1 MGYVKYFYYGETM
14 VVNVYCDESCHL
26 ENDNIKVMAIGGIY
40 LPENSVSQI
49 NRDVNQI
56 KSQHNIPRFREIKW
70 TKVSVSLI
78 EYYTDLVNYFFE
90 NELLSFRAVL
100 IPDKT
105 KLNHIEF
112 NQTFDEFYYKMYYL
126 TLVKILGVDSNIKV
140 YIDIK
145 DTNGSNKVAKLQSIL
160 NSKARDK
167 NKITRIQ
174 QIRSHESTILQLADL
189 LIGALTYI
197 NRGLNTSEAKNE
209 ICRLIIEK
217 TGQSLKE
224 SSHFSE
230 RKFNIFCFDGRI
242 R

>member
-1 MGYVKYFYYGETM
+1 MG
-14 VVNVYCDESCHL
+14 VNVYCDESCHL

-40 LPENSVSQI
+40 LPESSVPKI
-49 NRDVNQI
+49 NRDINNI
-56 KSQHNIPRFREIKW
+56 KSKHNVPRFREIKW
-70 TKVSVSLI
+70 TKVSVALI
-78 EYYTDLVNYFFE
+78 DYYTDLVNYFFE
-90 NELLSFRAVL
+90 NELLSFRAVV

-105 KLNHIEF
+105 RLNHAEY

-126 TLVKILGVDSNIKV
+126 TLVKILGVDSNIKI

-145 DTNGSNKVAKLQSIL
+145 DTNGQYKVEKLQNIL
-160 NSKARDK
+160 NSKARDN

-197 NRGLNTSEAKNE
+197 NRGLNTSEAKSK
-209 ICRLIIEK
+209 ICNLIIEK
-217 TGQSLKE
+217 TMQCLTK
-224 SSHFSE
+224 SSNFSE
-230 RKFNIFCFDGRI
+230 RKFNIFCFDGGI